1 MGTQEETFTKNNIST
16 NTTQIQ
22 VQAED
27 EPIPTPN
34 MGTMDTEHI
43 NLSQLACLL
52 CKRKF
57 NSKDQLMKHIQVSD
71 LHKVC
76 STINLTTY
84 RPFSA
89 LSYGPFNYM

>member
-1 MGTQEETFTKNNIST
+1 MVWTMDTQENTFTNNNDSIKST
-16 NTTQIQ
+16 NTTQ

-34 MGTMDTEHI
+34 MGMDTEHI

-76 STINLTTY
+76 STIQ
-84 RPFSA
+84 
-89 LSYGPFNYM
+89 